1 MLQPISQ
8 EITLAGER
16 LVISTLTDGQHIAL
30 DQWAQSQMIDNARRS
45 VEGASA
51 EEWERV
57 VAVALHESLSVTWSS
72 SRIMRT
78 GRGYARLIWE
88 SCRTTTA
95 QLTEQRT
102 RELVSTATFEEK
114 QALNVAFR
122 RVNNLPATGVANS
135 TANPTST
142 PTDRQDASKP
152 AEQPP
157 IETTLTPK

>member
-16 LVISTLTDGQHIAL
+16 LTISTLTDGQHIAL

-45 VEGASA
+45 AEGASS
-51 EEWERV
+51 EEWDRIV
-57 VAVALHESLSVTWSS
+57 GLALHESLSVTWSS

-88 SCRTTTA
+88 SCRTSTA

-102 RELVSTATFEEK
+102 RELVSAATFEEK
-114 QALNVAFR
+114 RALNVAFR
-122 RVNNLPATGVANS
+122 RVNRLPTGEVATSS
-135 TANPTST
+135 TNPTT
-142 PTDRQDASKP
+142 PALATDASKP
-152 AEQPP
+152 AEQQP
-157 IETTLTPK
+157 IETTPTQS